1 MSEAV
6 ELGESSTDFL
16 REDEF
21 DDSQESSTSAAARP
35 NLPCLNE
42 NLVSVDSVDQV
53 DASFEPLLHVSDDE
67 LSLEVDPDSDL
78 MRDCSGFSSGEE
90 IPLSSDSEE
99 EDGAR
104 EVQLVCLKR
113 PPLITESTIECLD
126 ILESDEE
133 YPVCVPADTEK
144 PENLNVEEKKGF
156 IKEYIEAEGCGI
168 IYSADF
174 GLCLFH
180 LNSVWLEGENMA
192 AGRTRD
198 LLPPGT
204 DVSYYDQ
211 SFTGVEAAGAGTDG
225 VLHQALVV
233 WTGVRPRHLLKRLD
247 CQGMEDLAKLQ
258 EYRKN
263 FLLYLRGEVFLPLA
277 LVRVKGYVAGWISQT
292 MGVIESK
299 NAEGR
304 RVQVL
309 FHIDDVIIF
318 KRRLWEQERRLQTR
332 NRSLLLP
339 VGLSLTVD
347 ARRVTSLPRQAEIDY
362 QAVCVLAGSWPRTP
376 YPTLLP
382 GGPGSH
388 TETSDLQLPPDS
400 PPATFYYL
408 ELCLES
414 CLNGKL
420 DQVREVLDETEDRL
434 RFLERAVQHVEGPED
449 SDRWRQQFTDRPR
462 PKRPADGAERPRP
475 GVHHVFKA
483 PPVRVVKSLKEEDDV
498 SSVATA
504 GGSRASSISG
514 VSSMSR
520 PVSRQS
526 VHSYS
531 SGQGG
536 RLHRTWYSAS
546 NWVHG
551 GLRLK
556 TELKSEPGSEAEEV
570 KVESDCDSGRRDRSR
585 SETRRREF
593 R

>member
-1 MSEAV
+1 M
-6 ELGESSTDFL
+6 L
-16 REDEF
+16 
-21 DDSQESSTSAAARP
+21 
-35 NLPCLNE
+35 
-42 NLVSVDSVDQV
+42 QV
-53 DASFEPLLHVSDDE
+53 DTSFEPLLHVSDDE
-67 LSLEVDPDSDL
+67 LSLEVDPDPDL
-78 MRDCSGFSSGEE
+78 LRDCGDFSSGEE

-104 EVQLVCLKR
+104 EVRLVCLKR
-113 PPLITESTIECLD
+113 PPLTTESTIECLE

-133 YPVCVPADTEK
+133 YPVCLAASEK

-156 IKEYIEAEGCGI
+156 IKEFIEAEGCGI
-168 IYSADF
+168 IYSLEF

-198 LLPPGT
+198 LLRPGT

-211 SFTGVEAAGAGTDG
+211 SFTGVEAAGAGADG

-247 CQGMEDLAKLQ
+247 CQGREDLANLQ

-277 LVRVKGYVAGWISQT
+277 LVRVKGYVAGWISHT

-309 FHIDDVIIF
+309 FHVEDVIIF
-318 KRRLWEQERRLQTR
+318 KMRLREQERRLETR

-347 ARRVTSLPRQAEIDY
+347 ARRVTSLPRRAEIEY

-376 YPTLLP
+376 HPTLLP

-388 TETSDLQLPPDS
+388 TEIPDLRLPPDS

-414 CLNGKL
+414 SLNEKL
-420 DQVREVLDETEDRL
+420 DQVWVCCTPPRTALLLFCTIGPGEGRARPDGGQAEVHGES
-434 RFLERAVQHVEGPED
+434 RAPCGGRVQRRGWPCSVQCAGARGQRQVEGTVH
-449 SDRWRQQFTDRPR
+449 RQTQ
-462 PKRPADGAERPRP
+462 
-475 GVHHVFKA
+475 
-483 PPVRVVKSLKEEDDV
+483 VR
-498 SSVATA
+498 
-504 GGSRASSISG
+504 G
-514 VSSMSR
+514 
-520 PVSRQS
+520 
-526 VHSYS
+526 
-531 SGQGG
+531 
-536 RLHRTWYSAS
+536 
-546 NWVHG
+546 
-551 GLRLK
+551 
-556 TELKSEPGSEAEEV
+556 TE
-570 KVESDCDSGRRDRSR
+570 
-585 SETRRREF
+585 T
-593 R
+593 